1 MDKLLDHFFDGDHYL
16 RQISESPSDPFAHF
30 VAGGDALELNPSPYF
45 NTNFYKNEY
54 PDWNAKGE
62 RTALENFIAH
72 EQAGSYRKPHPLID
86 PNDYLEA
93 YPDLSRAKVQP
104 SLHYVMYGDGEG
116 RSPSRLFNSDFYV
129 RCYLPLGQK
138 NPFKHYVVQGR
149 ETRRLPVPLSRTR
162 EESRQAAWDATWKLK
177 KPIVLAAHDAQEAGV
192 PLLLLDI
199 ARDFS
204 ARGYSPCF
212 VLANGGP
219 LQEAFRALGP
229 VFLVAEGWHA
239 EGLFSGIHKQ
249 TPVLVNTAAA
259 AKVGG
264 LSARTGHHTVLLIHE
279 MRGYLAQQNLV
290 PALQAAQLLGV
301 HLVASFHLMKT
312 ELQAELGELP
322 VVHPGVIQQKL
333 RFSEFSAVH
342 RQFKGNPLFIGAGH
356 GDYRK
361 GFDLFLLACR
371 AIHDRLASSV
381 FVWLGNLDSWAQELA
396 VKAQSDG
403 LPLLLPGF
411 VRNSAAWYRE
421 AAVYLLTSREDAGPT
436 TAVHAAGVGTGFVG
450 YAANIGLRGAADA
463 LGQFVPP
470 NDHDSFVEE
479 ALRLVREDSSLRQR
493 ERRAFVRESGSFSA
507 YCDTLLQLVNST
519 TR

>member
-1 MDKLLDHFFDGDHYL
+1 MNNLIDQFFDDDYYL

-30 VAGGDALELNPSPYF
+30 VATGDAQELDPSPYF

-54 PDWNAKGE
+54 PDWNANGE

-86 PNDYLEA
+86 PNDYIET
-93 YPDLSRAKVQP
+93 YPDLSTAKVQP

-116 RSPSRLFNSDFYV
+116 RSPSRLFNSNFYA

-138 NPFKHYVVQGR
+138 NAFKHYVTRGR
-149 ETRRLPVPLSRTR
+149 AIHRLPVPFNRTR
-162 EESRQAAWDATWKLK
+162 EESRQAAWDATWTLK
-177 KPIVLAAHDAQEAGV
+177 KPIVLAVHDAQEAGV

-212 VLANGGP
+212 VLTNGGP
-219 LQEAFRALGP
+219 LQEAFEALGP
-229 VFLVAEGWHA
+229 VFLLAEGWHG
-239 EGLFSGIHKQ
+239 EGLFCGIHRQ
-249 TPVLVNTAAA
+249 IPVLVNTAAA
-259 AKVGG
+259 AKVGE

-290 PALQAAQLLGV
+290 SALQAAQLHGV
-301 HLVASFHLMKT
+301 HLVASFQMMKT
-312 ELQAELGELP
+312 DLHAELGELP

-333 RFSEFSAVH
+333 RFSEFSEVH
-342 RQFKGNPLFIGAGH
+342 RQFKDKTLFIGAGH

-361 GFDLFLLACR
+361 GFDLFLEACR
-371 AIHDRLASSV
+371 AIHGRLQSST
-381 FVWLGNLDSWAQELA
+381 FVWLGNLDVWAQGLA
-396 VKAQSDG
+396 EKAQSDG

-411 VRNSAAWYRE
+411 VKNSAAWYRE
-421 AAVYLLTSREDAGPT
+421 AAAYLLTSREDAGPT
-436 TAVHAAGVGTGFVG
+436 TAIHAGGVGTGFVG
-450 YAANIGLRGAADA
+450 YAAKIGLRGAADA
-463 LGQFVPP
+463 LGRFVPP
-470 NDHDSFVEE
+470 DDQDRFVEE

-493 ERRAFVRESGSFSA
+493 ERRKFVRESGSFSA
-507 YCDTLLQLVNST
+507 YCDTLVQLVNST